1 MATDD
6 QQQTDADSQQQA
18 DADKQAELE
27 RLYAVEFRSQSY
39 ASYYNTIMEKD
50 KSILTLSVAG
60 IGFLITILQITG
72 SISRYQ
78 FAFFVIAA
86 FFYLVSIFCMI
97 TIFSKNGDFI
107 INMTTNQSTEVIQYK
122 LRILDKTAII
132 SFGIA
137 IVLSIIFGAS
147 SSFNKM
153 EIEDMNKDKSNQQTS
168 GPKVSGTANDSFEG
182 MRKVN
187 ESFQAVAELGK
198 SLAGATTMT
207 PSSSTTTSAQ
217 TGSSTPTGA
226 QAMKPK
232 V

>member
-6 QQQTDADSQQQA
+6 QQQA
-18 DADKQAELE
+18 DADKKAELE

-39 ASYYNTIMEKD
+39 ASYFNTIMEKD

-60 IGFLITILQITG
+60 IGFLITILQITE

-86 FFYLVSIFCMI
+86 FFYLISIFCMI

-107 INMTTNQSTEVIQYK
+107 INMTTDKSTEVIQYK
-122 LRILDKTAII
+122 LKILDKIAII

-137 IVLSIIFGAS
+137 IILSIIFGAS

-153 EIEDMNKDKSNQQTS
+153 EIENMSEDKSNKQ
-168 GPKVSGTANDSFEG
+168 VSGQKFSATAHDSFERVG
-182 MRKVN
+182 KLN
-187 ESFQAVAELGK
+187 ESFQAAAELGK
-198 SLAGATTMT
+198 SLAGAATMS
-207 PSSSTTTSAQ
+207 PSSSTTTTAQ
-217 TGSSTPTGA
+217 AGSSTPTGA